1 MIIIIVYENMQ
12 VHIYIY
18 LYICSLLIVVDEIR
32 DILTDVLDA
41 TSNNW

>member
-12 VHIYIY
+12 VHI
-18 LYICSLLIVVDEIR
+18 YICSLLIVVDEIR